1 MTDLERRVQA
11 AIDRQ
16 PFAGL
21 LGIQLKE
28 VEKGRVTVCCPMRS
42 ELGQQTGTFHG
53 GVIAA
58 VAEAV
63 GGYVL
68 RTVVSEEWS
77 AIGVEYKINFLR
89 AAAGSAITA
98 TATIVKS
105 GRQLSVA
112 DVEVYDADSGKM
124 VAKMLSTMVVQKTE
138 G

>member
-1 MTDLERRVQA
+1 MPHHQKER
-11 AIDRQ
+11 
-16 PFAGL
+16 
-21 LGIQLKE
+21 
-28 VEKGRVTVCCPMRS
+28 S
-42 ELGQQTGTFHG
+42 TFSG
-53 GVIAA
+53 SIGF
-58 VAEAV
+58 
-63 GGYVL
+63 VL
-68 RTVVSEEWS
+68 
-77 AIGVEYKINFLR
+77 